1 MMVNI
6 DKLLKDRD
14 KTRYWLSK
22 QIGITYPNIKKLADN
37 NTESIKF
44 KILED
49 ICNVLNCKLDELLIL
64 EKGLK

>member
-1 MMVNI
+1 MKVNI
-6 DKLLKDRD
+6 DMLLKKRN

-64 EKGLK
+64 EK

>member
-1 MMVNI
+1 MKVNI
-6 DKLLKDRD
+6 DVLLKKRN

-22 QIGITYPNIKKLADN
+22 EIGITYPNLKRLADN

-44 KILED
+44 NILEK
-49 ICNVLNCKLDELLIL
+49 ICNVLNCKLDELLIV

>member
-6 DKLLKDRD
+6 DKLLKDRG

-22 QIGITYPNIKKLADN
+22 EINITYPNIKKLADN

-49 ICNVLNCKLDELLIL
+49 ICNVLNCKLDELLIV

>member
-1 MMVNI
+1 MKVNI
-6 DKLLKDRD
+6 DVLLDRKG

-22 QIGITYPNIKKLADN
+22 EIGITYPNLKRLADN

-44 KILED
+44 NILEK
-49 ICNVLNCKLDELLIL
+49 ICNVLNCQLDELLIV